1 MRIKEVSGS
10 TGLTERTIRY
20 YESVGLVIPNME
32 EKNFRLWRDYTPEH
46 VRLLSAVAT
55 LRRASFRVEEI
66 SLLLSAPEKIP
77 ETVEKVRLRAE
88 AARAEAEKLC
98 DRLGQPDLREAA
110 DVVDLARQLE
120 DTASA
125 YELPPAD
132 RSFRIRGMDRY
143 YREARSLSASL
154 AVRLGV
160 SVCVLWLLSI
170 GLLTCVYA
178 GDLGRQAARLSED
191 ALEAFLEKRQD
202 VDPASLPPLC
212 FRPAESILAGKG
224 AEFALPK
231 AAMALDERGV
241 VKEMDGF
248 WTPSQMVKYFYKHS
262 VEIDSGRIESE
273 ELWLA
278 VAEGKLCFMVDP
290 TLQDGTVRL
299 PNVADGT
306 FYRGF
311 LTFRDA
317 PLSDGSF
324 SSGDADW
331 YLPLIETKRGA
342 KAGTYQTELV
352 PYRSGTYDPGDKYEP
367 GLFTPM
373 FKEAGPALEL
383 LNGLDSGEYSF
394 GADGLFQGSRLRGS
408 WVSDGEGGRS
418 FLLAAY
424 GWSPL
429 TMALRLLPGTY
440 AVSLAIFLLFVL
452 LLWLGLRYRLLR
464 PLKELN
470 GALEE
475 SLLEVSPE
483 EFDYALPYREL
494 RDLTGRYLLRRQML
508 TAALPSPPESAAD
521 LTELLDS
528 ARRKLLPLLDA
539 RRLRPTPEYRAE
551 SPAAAT
557 PEALEEALL
566 ALIREA
572 LPYGDQGE
580 KLVLRTEEREGF
592 LLAEAEVRT
601 KAFRSGAYAA
611 LWEGIY
617 RLPGGGDAPGAKL
630 RKASAAIPGSF
641 CAVRKIKHGL
651 CLTLGLPAANERG

>member
-1 MRIKEVSGS
+1 MRIKEVSRS

-20 YESVGLVIPNME
+20 YESVGLVVPDME
-32 EKNFRLWRDYTPEH
+32 EKNFRLWRDYSPEH

-66 SLLLSAPEKIP
+66 ALLLSSPEKIP

-88 AARAEAEKLC
+88 TARTEAEKLC
-98 DRLGQPDLREAA
+98 DRLNQPDLREAA
-110 DVVDLARQLE
+110 DVVSLASRLE
-120 DTASA
+120 DTASGFD
-125 YELPPAD
+125 LPRAD
-132 RSFRIRGMDRY
+132 RSFRTRGMDRY

-154 AVRLGV
+154 ALRLGAL
-160 SVCVLWLLSI
+160 VCVLWLLAMA
-170 GLLTCVYA
+170 LMTCVTA
-178 GDLGRQAARLSED
+178 RDLGHQAAQASGD
-191 ALEAFLEKRQD
+191 ALEAFLEDRGNRGSGD
-202 VDPASLPPLC
+202 LPTLT
-212 FRPAESILAGKG
+212 FRPAESILTRSGQG
-224 AEFALPK
+224 FELPK
-231 AAMALDERGV
+231 AELMLDERGV

-248 WTPSQMVKYFYKHS
+248 WTPSQMVKVFSKHS

-383 LNGLDSGEYSF
+383 LNGLDRGEYSF
-394 GADGLFQGSRLRGS
+394 DTDGIFQGSRLRGT
-408 WVSDGEGGRS
+408 WLSDGEGGRH

-429 TMALRLLPGTY
+429 AMALRLLPGAY
-440 AVSLAIFLLFVL
+440 AVSLGVFLLLGLV
-452 LLWLGLRYRLLR
+452 LWLGLRRSLLR

-475 SLLEVSPE
+475 SLLEVSPQ
-483 EFDYALPYREL
+483 EFDYAFPYREL
-494 RDLTGRYLLRRQML
+494 RDLAGRYLLRRQML
-508 TAALPSPPESAAD
+508 AAAQTSPPESAAD
-521 LTELLDS
+521 LTALLEM

-539 RRLRPTPEYRAE
+539 RNLRPTPEYRAE
-551 SPAAAT
+551 GHIAAS
-557 PEALEEALL
+557 PEALQEALL

-572 LPYGDQGE
+572 IPYGNPGE
-580 KLVLRTEEREGF
+580 KLVLRTEKKEGF
-592 LLAEAEVRT
+592 LLAEAEIRT
-601 KAFRSGAYAA
+601 NVFRMGAYAA
-611 LWEGIY
+611 LWEGVY

-641 CAVRKIKHGL
+641 CAVRKRKHSL
-651 CLTLGLPAANERG
+651 CLTLGLPVSAGED